1 MFRMVR
7 QFAIALPFCVAACGL
22 SEYSYTTGP
31 APTLENEAWVSSLG
45 VSLVTSTKLATG
57 MYYRDITPGTGA
69 TVVAG
74 QQLSVYYTGWL
85 ANGSQFGSNTTDT
98 TPFVFKLGA
107 GVVIPGWDQG
117 VPGMKVGGTRQLI
130 IPASLGYGAQGS
142 GPIPPNSNL
151 VFTVQVVSAQ

>member
-7 QFAIALPFCVAACGL
+7 RLALVLPFTVAACGV

-31 APTLENEAWVSSLG
+31 AATLENETWASSLG
-45 VSLVTSTKLATG
+45 VSLATSTKLSSG
-57 MYYRDITPGTGA
+57 MYIREVTVGTGA

-74 QQLSVYYTGWL
+74 QQVSVFYTGWL
-85 ANGSQFGSNTTDT
+85 ANGSQFGTNSTDA

-117 VPGMKVGGTRQLI
+117 VAGMKVGGTRQLI
-130 IPASLGYGAQGS
+130 IPPSLAYGDQAA

-151 VFTVQVVSAQ
+151 VFSVRVVSAQ